1 MFENMTKSEWARL
14 DGYLYTNWK
23 LEGLSI
29 GDVQVIRRD
38 LLELS
43 FKVQEWVNAHEDD
56 DYAVSKAGELDLNIL
71 YLLRDLDWKLEG
83 IIS

>member
-1 MFENMTKSEWARL
+1 MFDNLTKDEWARL
-14 DGYLYTNWK
+14 DAYLYTNWK
-23 LEGLSI
+23 LKDI
-29 GDVQVIRRD
+29 PIKDVQIVRRD

-43 FKVQEWVNAHEDD
+43 FKVQEWVDTHADD
-56 DYAVSKAGELDLNIL
+56 NDVIDKASELDLNIL